1 MQQFLILY
9 FFRNFS
15 PYLIHCLFSS
25 LDVSAAGSS
34 IPWLLMT
41 FIRLLYFQLWG
52 HMLLLPVPGGPLA
65 HLGAHAPLFPAWWTA
80 VGCGKLVTFVYA

>member
-1 MQQFLILY
+1 M
-9 FFRNFS
+9 
-15 PYLIHCLFSS
+15 HCLFSS
-25 LDVSAAGSS
+25 LDVSAAGFP

-41 FIRLLYFQLWG
+41 FIRLLYFQLGG

-80 VGCGKLVTFVYA
+80 VGCGKIVNFVYALRWGTPAFSCGQ